1 MISEQARQYGLTPMG
16 VRPPLKVYLRDLFK
30 RREFLI
36 VLASSK
42 AQAENQNSYLG
53 QVWTIL
59 TPLLNSLVYVLIFG
73 ILLRTRAGMDNVIGY
88 IVVGTFVYGFFS
100 STVTESARSIQS
112 NIKLV
117 QSLHFPRI
125 LLPLAVVFK
134 DLIVLAPGYV
144 VMMIIAQV
152 SIPSQQGGGE
162 LHPERWILIIPATIL
177 LGLFAAGV
185 GFILAKFAARVPDL
199 LKLLPFILRVGMYA
213 SGVIFSIGRF
223 VNHDVL
229 RTIMEHQPVAVY
241 LNLARQAA
249 LDESSIP
256 IDWLLWLEGTGWA
269 VAVFIIGFIV
279 FWRDEARYGRE

>member
-1 MISEQARQYGLTPMG
+1 MKT
-16 VRPPLKVYLRDLFK
+16 YLRDVFK
-30 RREFLI
+30 RREFLT

-125 LLPLAVVFK
+125 LLPLSVVLK

-152 SIPSQQGGGE
+152 SIATQQLDGE
-162 LHPERWILIIPATIL
+162 LHPERWLLLIPATL
-177 LGLFAAGV
+177 LLALFSAGV
-185 GFILAKFAARVPDL
+185 GFILAKFASRVPDL
-199 LKLLPFILRVGMYA
+199 IKLLPFILRVGMYA
-213 SGVIFSIGRF
+213 SGVIFAIGHF
-223 VNHDVL
+223 VGHDLL

-249 LDESSIP
+249 LDESAIP
-256 IDWLLWLEGTGWA
+256 LDWSLWLEGTGWA
-269 VAVFIIGFIV
+269 FAVFIIGFIV